1 MTRRGQERALVLALL
16 LSMFLWSLPFG
27 GIVLYPF
34 KLLATWTH
42 EMCHGLVM
50 LLAGV
55 GFHYLEVFRDT
66 SGVAHSERSIG
77 GAVVFVASAGYM
89 GASLLGGFL
98 LVVIQRWNRPRI
110 VLLGLGLAL
119 GLSLLLW
126 VDNDFGQGAVA
137 IWALVL
143 IVLARLLP
151 AAGASFL
158 ATFLAAQACIN
169 AVLDVRILFSPLLVI
184 HGEIVQV
191 SDAHTMSVA
200 VFGPPWMWAVVWLLW
215 SFVCLYVALRLT
227 FLGRR
232 NETGESQP
240 TATAGKPRTG

>member
-1 MTRRGQERALVLALL
+1 MISLL
-16 LSMFLWSLPFG
+16 LSLFLWSLPFG

-50 LLAGV
+50 LAAGV

-66 SGVAHSERSIG
+66 SGVAHAERAIG
-77 GAVVFVASAGYM
+77 DANIFVASAGYM
-89 GASLLGGFL
+89 GASLLGAFL
-98 LVVIQRWNRPRI
+98 LVASQRWQRPRT
-110 VLLGLGLAL
+110 VLFSLGLAL

-137 IWALVL
+137 IGAIVMVL
-143 IVLARLLP
+143 LARLLP

-169 AVLDVRILFSPLLVI
+169 AVLDVRVLFSPILVI

-191 SDAHTMSVA
+191 SDAHTMSVTA
-200 VFGPPWMWAVVWLLW
+200 FGPPWMWAVLWLVW
-215 SFVCLYVALRLT
+215 SFGCLYVALRLT
-227 FLGRR
+227 FLRRRDDPGEGR
-232 NETGESQP
+232 
-240 TATAGKPRTG
+240 ATAAAAR